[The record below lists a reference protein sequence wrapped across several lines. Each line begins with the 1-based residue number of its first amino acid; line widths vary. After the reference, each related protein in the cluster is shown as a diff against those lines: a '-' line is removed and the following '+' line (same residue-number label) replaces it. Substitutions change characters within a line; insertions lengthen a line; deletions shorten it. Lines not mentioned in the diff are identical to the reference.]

1 MRGHEPPD
9 ALLDLP
15 PSAKLVYT
23 ILAEEGTLTQQEI
36 VSESYLPVR
45 TVRHALTR
53 LEDIELVTETVGT
66 CDARKRYYRLQSTE
80 SAPNTNYF

>member
-9 ALLDLP
+9 ALRELP

-23 ILAEEGTLTQQEI
+23 ILAEKGTLTQQEI

-45 TVRHALTR
+45 TVRNALTR
-53 LEDIELVTETVGT
+53 LEDTELVTEAEGT
-66 CDARKRYYRLQSTE
+66 CDARKRYYRLRSTE
-80 SAPNTNYF
+80 SAPSTNHH